1 MPNLYWKHEASTKNI
16 PVKDFPSER
25 DFEEYVFKNQDLL
38 GDIIIIYRQIRSGTR
53 QGIPDMLGV
62 DPDGNI
68 CLIEMKNVQVSED
81 VLPQVL
87 SYAVWAETN
96 PDSIKAIWLE
106 AKNKPEDINIDW
118 DSIQIRIIII
128 APSFNP
134 NVLRMSSKINYAVD
148 LIQIQRFS
156 DDQDEFILV
165 EALED
170 TSHKKVGITK
180 PMGDWSWEYY
190 EENHGKDAT
199 AEFKKTVDALA
210 AFVKEQ
216 KWNLTYNLNKY
227 YTGFKLGYKIV
238 YSVQWDST
246 QKWSLKLKI
255 PEEVAKN
262 YKSQK
267 WAYQRYDKSFN
278 DAIFRTLSGNY
289 ENIDELKDLLILAY
303 KHVSGIEK

>member
-87 SYAVWAETN
+87 GYAVWAETN

-106 AKNKPEDINIDW
+106 AKNKPEEIDIDW
-118 DSIQIRIIII
+118 DSIQIRVIII

-156 DDQDEFILV
+156 DENDEFILV
-165 EALED
+165 EVLED
-170 TSHKKVGITK
+170 TSYKKAITTK
-180 PMGDWSWEYY
+180 PMGDYSWEYY
-190 EENHGKDAT
+190 EKNRGKEAT
-199 AEFKKTVDALA
+199 ADYKKVVDALEN
-210 AFVKEQ
+210 FVKEQ
-216 KWNLTYNLNKY
+216 KWNLSQNFTKNYI
-227 YTGFKLGYKIV
+227 GFKLGNTIV
-238 YSVQWDST
+238 FSVNWDSQ
-246 QKWSLKLKI
+246 QKWRLHLKI
-255 PEEVAKN
+255 PEEVAKK
-262 YKSQK
+262 YKGQN
-267 WAYQRYDKSFN
+267 WEFQIYDKSFKE
-278 DAIFRTLSGNY
+278 AIFKTRSRNF
-289 ENIDELKDLLILAY
+289 EEIDELKDLLILAY
-303 KHVSGIEK
+303 KNISGTNK

>member
-165 EALED
+165 ETLED

-190 EENHGKDAT
+190 EENHGKEAT
-199 AEFKKTVDALA
+199 AEFKKAVDALA

-262 YKSQK
+262 YTGHK

>member
-1 MPNLYWKHEASTKNI
+1 MPNLYWKHEGTTKNI
-16 PVKDFPSER
+16 PVKEFPSER

-62 DPDGNI
+62 DQDSNI

-87 SYAVWAETN
+87 GYAVWAETN

-106 AKNKPEDINIDW
+106 SKNKPEDINIDW

-165 EALED
+165 ETLED

-180 PMGDWSWEYY
+180 PMGDWTWEYY
-190 EENHGKDAT
+190 EENHGKEAT
-199 AEFKKTVDALA
+199 TEFKKAVDALA
-210 AFVKEQ
+210 AFVQEQ

-255 PEEVAKN
+255 PEEAAKN
-262 YKSQK
+262 YKGQK